1 MDGTEMM
8 GSDEELREAEERL
21 DRESKE
27 PAPAE
32 DAGPDSLNNIAPSL
46 PEDVAKKI
54 LREAF
59 KHFPIP
65 GKK

>member
-1 MDGTEMM
+1 MI
-8 GSDEELREAEERL
+8 GSDEELREAEEAL
-21 DRESKE
+21 DNDSKE
-27 PAPAE
+27 SGQVD
-32 DAGPDSLNNIAPSL
+32 DAGQPDALNNVAPSS

-59 KHFPIP
+59 RHFPLP